1 MPIAGPIGQTSNR
14 QDRRERQVLP
24 PACSL
29 LRPCPLPTIALIA
42 GVVLCSL
49 FSMLSTARTAYSDD
63 EQVQAA
69 LSAVVYVR
77 ASIPPTARTARFL
90 GTEREASGVVIDADG
105 LVLTIGYIVLEAA
118 EVEVIGPDGRTIPA
132 TIIGNDYETG
142 FGLLRTQQPLHVDPM
157 PLGLSSELS
166 ERAEVLVASYGAPE
180 TAQPTFVTGRR
191 EFAGYW
197 EYLLEDAIFTSPPHP
212 RFAGAALIGPEG
224 QLLGIGSLFVG
235 NAFGGERR
243 LPGNMFI
250 PIDSLKPIL
259 PDLLATG
266 RTTKPPRPWLGIF
279 TEEVG
284 GHLFVAATIP
294 DGPAAQA
301 GLRPGDIIVG
311 VGETS
316 VKGQA
321 EFYRAMWAQ
330 GKAGVTIPL
339 RILREAQ
346 ILTQN
351 VNSIDRDE
359 YFRSSPSPA
368 EERKRPG
375 SAPHQASV

>member
-1 MPIAGPIGQTSNR
+1 MLIAGATGQTSNR
-14 QDRRERQVLP
+14 QDCRERHSLHT
-24 PACSL
+24 AGIL
-29 LRPCPLPTIALIA
+29 LRPHHKSTIFLAAVMI
-42 GVVLCSL
+42 L
-49 FSMLSTARTAYSDD
+49 FSLVSLLGVTRTAHGDE
-63 EQVQAA
+63 EQVRAA

-90 GTEREASGVVIDADG
+90 GTEREASGVVIDAEG

-118 EVEVIGPDGRTIPA
+118 EVEVVGPDGRAIPA

-142 FGLLRTQQPLHVDPM
+142 FGLLRTQKPLRVDPM
-157 PLGLSSELS
+157 PLGLSSELA
-166 ERAEVLVASYGAPE
+166 ERAEVLVASYGVPE
-180 TAQPTFVTGRR
+180 TVQPTFVTGRR

-212 RFAGAALIGPEG
+212 RFAGAALIGPQG

-235 NAFGGERR
+235 DALGGEQR

-311 VGETS
+311 VGDTS
-316 VKGQA
+316 VRGQA
-321 EFYRAMWAQ
+321 EFYRAIWSQ
-330 GKAGVTIPL
+330 GEAGVTIPL
-339 RILREAQ
+339 QILRQTQ

-351 VNSIDRDE
+351 VGSIDRDQ
-359 YFRSSPSPA
+359 YFQSSPPDD
-368 EERKRPG
+368 ERKRPG

>member
-1 MPIAGPIGQTSNR
+1 MLIAARTDQTSNR
-14 QDRRERQVLP
+14 QDLGTRGSLHTNFI
-24 PACSL
+24 L
-29 LRPCPLPTIALIA
+29 LRSQHTGKISLT
-42 GVVLCSL
+42 VLLLLLSVFSL
-49 FSMLSTARTAYSDD
+49 FSVPRTAYGDE
-63 EQVQAA
+63 EQVRAS

-90 GTEREASGVVIDADG
+90 GTEREASGVVIDAEG
-105 LVLTIGYIVLEAA
+105 LVLTIGYIILEAT
-118 EVEVIGPDGRTIPA
+118 EVEVVGPDGRAIPA

-142 FGLLRTQQPLHVDPM
+142 FGLLRAQEPLPATPM
-157 PLGLSSELS
+157 PLGLSSELT
-166 ERAEVLVASYGAPE
+166 ERAEVLVASYGVPE
-180 TAQPTFVTGRR
+180 TVQPTFVTGRR
-191 EFAGYW
+191 EFSGYW

-235 NAFGGERR
+235 DAFGGEQR

-311 VGETS
+311 VGDKS

-321 EFYRAMWAQ
+321 EFYRGVWSQ

-339 RILREAQ
+339 QILRESQ

-351 VNSIDRDE
+351 VSSIDRDQ
-359 YFRSSPSPA
+359 YFQSAPSD
-368 EERKRPG
+368 ERKRP
-375 SAPHQASV
+375 SPPNRASI